1 LRYQSKPFIEKK
13 GSPCIE
19 CLVRST
25 CSKWCRKLDYFLKNL
40 GVEQI
45 YIKKCGTHKFERPA
59 GDLFFGQP
67 NVCPH
72 CGSFAGITAARWI
85 YMLKG
90 E

>member
-1 LRYQSKPFIEKK
+1 MHSKPFIEME

-25 CSKWCRKLDYFLKNL
+25 CSKWCRKLDYFLKEL

-45 YIKKCGTHKFERPA
+45 YIKRCSNRHKFERPS
-59 GDLFFGQP
+59 GDLFYGLP
-67 NVCPH
+67 NLCPH
-72 CGSFAGITAARWI
+72 CEEFAGIEAARWI

-90 E
+90 